1 MLGVCFVLVG
11 SLFEKHPSAAGW
23 NSNSALQLIAVNNK
37 CQKSNCSGLV
47 LPGTNFGAA

>member
-11 SLFEKHPSAAGW
+11 LFEKHPLAAGC
-23 NSNSALQLIAVNNK
+23 NSNTALQLIAVNNK
-37 CQKSNCSGLV
+37 CQNSNCSGLA